1 MISAICSWRVS
12 LQNITGNKRNQAE
25 HCLRGGSVLN
35 KKRNSEIHSGYGS
48 SQSFCFAAN
57 DTGSISLIKEF
68 FRYKA
73 VLVYKEWLFYLS

>member
-1 MISAICSWRVS
+1 M
-12 LQNITGNKRNQAE
+12 
-25 HCLRGGSVLN
+25 LN
-35 KKRNSEIHSGYGS
+35 KNRNSEIHFGYGK

-73 VLVYKEWLFYLS
+73 VLVYKEWLFICHKRMSKRVRVNLLQYVSYRYKK